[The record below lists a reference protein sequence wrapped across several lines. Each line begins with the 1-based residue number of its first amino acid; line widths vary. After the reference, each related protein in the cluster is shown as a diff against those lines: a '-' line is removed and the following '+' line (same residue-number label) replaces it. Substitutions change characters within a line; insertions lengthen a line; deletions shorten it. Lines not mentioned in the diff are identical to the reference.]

1 MPLNTCSVGK
11 IGSLL
16 QIFQAIHHGELDR
29 FNGLINSLYWQ
40 TASEG
45 FKGLF
50 LMSKVTIVIGIICVT
65 LSAGCALMGDRGQPR
80 QSENFPSFQ
89 PKFLLPHGSDI
100 QDDSYSRGDANGG
113 VNITAFAERSP
124 AENADF
130 YLKALPLYGWS
141 LASQKV
147 DNAISLQFVKGNQ
160 LMRIHIT
167 YRGEGLENKS
177 LITIVSER

>member
-1 MPLNTCSVGK
+1 MIKVASLILIMCSA
-11 IGSLL
+11 L
-16 QIFQAIHHGELDR
+16 
-29 FNGLINSLYWQ
+29 
-40 TASEG
+40 ASACTQ
-45 FKGLF
+45 L
-50 LMSKVTIVIGIICVT
+50 
-65 LSAGCALMGDRGQPR
+65 GDRGQVR
-80 QSENFPSFQ
+80 QSDNSPSFQ
-89 PKFLLPHGSDI
+89 SKFLLPYGSDI
-100 QDDSYSRGDANGG
+100 QDDSSSRVDANDG
-113 VNITAFAERSP
+113 VTITAFAERSP